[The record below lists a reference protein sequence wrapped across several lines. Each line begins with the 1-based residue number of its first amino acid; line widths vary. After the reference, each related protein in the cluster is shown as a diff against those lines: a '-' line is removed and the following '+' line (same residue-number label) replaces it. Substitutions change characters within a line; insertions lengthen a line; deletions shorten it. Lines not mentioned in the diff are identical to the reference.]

1 MNVGIGLSVSN
12 FSSVPTVGL
21 DLDAAIAAL
30 FSSGEEGA
38 WYDPSDLTT
47 LYQDAAGT
55 TPVTGT
61 GQPVGLMLDKSKGL
75 TLGAELV
82 TNGTFD
88 TDTTGWVGNNA
99 NATLTWQSGS
109 TALFENVADFAYVR
123 TSASIALTA
132 GKWYRVS
139 FDLIARSHPSAAFH
153 VGLGV
158 SGNNIG
164 SPGSYSYLYKATGP
178 AEFQIR
184 PNAAG
189 IGTAVFDNI
198 SIRELPG
205 NHATQSTSTARPTL
219 QVTGTTP
226 ATLGSEL
233 VTNGTFDTASDWTL
247 GTGWTISGGVAA
259 FAPGTGSLLS
269 QSGTFASSRTYAIS
283 FDISLNGSCS
293 MTVQFSGGG
302 GSDTAGLLS
311 FGSGSHTVFVST
323 TIARSVI
330 GFSATAVSDFTI
342 DNISVKEV
350 LTWADPKY
358 YLDFDGVDDFLDA
371 PDIAGLEGI
380 PEMSVCLGAAIPSG
394 TAQQSPVSK
403 WNDGTLF
410 SWLIDY
416 VSATSRFFVTT
427 GVSGGIATFNVTR
440 DDSVNVS
447 IYRFKTS
454 NGYLDINGASV
465 SPSSDTI
472 VATVTRDNNAV
483 VTIGAKKDGA
493 TVAGFFSGPIYGLI
507 IRSADLD
514 VAELAATEA
523 YLATKSGVTLP

>member
-61 GQPVGLMLDKSKGL
+61 GQPVGLMLDKSKGGL
-75 TLGAELV
+75 SATELVDAFTLGTGWTYAGGVLSCDGSTSNQSATETTNATSGQYYLV
-82 TNGTFD
+82 TFD
-88 TDTTGWVGNNA
+88 VNHV
-99 NATLTWQSGS
+99 SG
-109 TALFENVADFAYVR
+109 LMQVR
-123 TSASIALTA
+123 TGDTFLAT
-132 GKWYRVS
+132 
-139 FDLIARSHPSAAFH
+139 
-153 VGLGV
+153 
-158 SGNNIG
+158 IG
-164 SPGSYSYLYKATGP
+164 SSGIRTYIIKAAAASSIIRFTATTPAFTGT
-178 AEFQIR
+178 I
-184 PNAAG
+184 
-189 IGTAVFDNI
+189 DNI
-198 SIRELPG
+198 SVRELPG

-219 QVTGTTP
+219 AVTGTTP

-233 VTNGTFDTASDWTL
+233 VTNGTFDTSSDWTL

-342 DNISVKEV
+342 DNVSVKEV

-358 YLDFDGVDDFLDA
+358 YLDFDGVDDWMTMTY
-371 PDIAGLEGI
+371 P
-380 PEMSVCLGAAIPSG
+380 SVLATPHG
-394 TAQQSPVSK
+394 TAIAFDQDASGGGNRYIIDGATSPTER
-403 WNDGTLF
+403 N
-410 SWLIDY
+410 Y
-416 VSATSRFFVTT
+416 VSSNLASPNTFAVNGLVVNAVTFDPHVMVYNT
-427 GVSGGIATFNVTR
+427 
-440 DDSVNVS
+440 
-447 IYRFKTS
+447 
-454 NGYLDINGASV
+454 NGASSDISV
-465 SPSSDTI
+465 DGVYSSPVNMTASTG
-472 VATVTRDNNAV
+472 T
-483 VTIGAKKDGA
+483 
-493 TVAGFFSGPIYGLI
+493 SGINICMAYTYGSYQSVMKLYGLLNI
-507 IRSADLD
+507 DRVLTT
-514 VAELAATEA
+514 AEIEATET
-523 YLATKSGVTLP
+523 YLADKSGVTLP

>member
-1 MNVGIGLSVSN
+1 MILGSSIGLTQSAVQ
-12 FSSVPTVGL
+12 VPTVGL
-21 DLDAAIAAL
+21 DLDAAIRAL
-30 FSSGEEGA
+30 FGPSDEGA

-61 GQPVGLMLDKSKGL
+61 GQPVGLMLDKSKGGL
-75 TLGAELV
+75 SATELVDAFTLGTGWTYAGGVLSCDGSTSNQSATETTNATSGQYYLV
-82 TNGTFD
+82 TFD
-88 TDTTGWVGNNA
+88 VNHV
-99 NATLTWQSGS
+99 SG
-109 TALFENVADFAYVR
+109 LMQVR
-123 TSASIALTA
+123 TGDTFLAT
-132 GKWYRVS
+132 
-139 FDLIARSHPSAAFH
+139 
-153 VGLGV
+153 
-158 SGNNIG
+158 IG
-164 SPGSYSYLYKATGP
+164 SSGIRTYIIKAAAASSIIRFTATTPAFTGT
-178 AEFQIR
+178 I
-184 PNAAG
+184 
-189 IGTAVFDNI
+189 DNI
-198 SIRELPG
+198 SVRELPG

-219 QVTGTTP
+219 AVTGTTP

-233 VTNGTFDTASDWTL
+233 VTNGTFDTSSDWTL

-311 FGSGSHTVFVST
+311 FASGSHTVFVST